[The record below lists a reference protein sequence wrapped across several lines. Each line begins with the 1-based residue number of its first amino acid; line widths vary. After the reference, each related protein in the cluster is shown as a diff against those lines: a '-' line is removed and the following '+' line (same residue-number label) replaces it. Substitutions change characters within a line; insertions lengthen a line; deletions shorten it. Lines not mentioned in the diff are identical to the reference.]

1 MHSEEQIVK
10 LIQNKKFDEALSHL
24 FENLEE
30 DPKEVTNYINAGTI
44 LAEANDVERAEK
56 FFQKAITVN
65 ESHGGA
71 YYSLANLYYNQQRF
85 EEAIKLYQHAIKRG
99 LNDADTNFMLG
110 MSFNELGAHT
120 EALPYVMRAHELSED
135 DVEIGFQYGLT
146 LCQLEMF
153 DEAIMQLEK
162 VLEKDSKHV
171 DALYN
176 LGLAKYMKNENAEE
190 ALVYFRK
197 AVDIQ
202 PDHLL
207 SGHAINMFEQLLE
220 EEG

>member
-1 MHSEEQIVK
+1 MHNEKKILE
-10 LIQNKKFDEALSHL
+10 LIESKKFDQALSLL
-24 FENLEE
+24 FENIEE
-30 DPKEVTNYINAGTI
+30 DPNEVTNYINAGTI
-44 LAEANDVERAEK
+44 LSEANETERAEK

-65 ESHGGA
+65 EDHGGA
-71 YYSLANLYYNQQRF
+71 YYSLANLYYNEQRF
-85 EEAIKLYQHAIKRG
+85 EEAVKLYQIAIQKG

-110 MSFNELGAHT
+110 MCFNELGAHT
-120 EALPYVMRAHELSED
+120 EALPFVMRASELNPE

-153 DEAIMQLEK
+153 EEAIKQLEI
-162 VLEKDSKHV
+162 VLTHDSQHV

-176 LGLAKYMKNENAEE
+176 LGLAKYMLNEDPKE
-190 ALVYFRK
+190 ALNYFEK
-197 AVDIQ
+197 AVEIQ

-207 SGHAINMFEQLLE
+207 SGHAIKMFEQLI

>member
-1 MHSEEQIVK
+1 MHSEEQIVE
-10 LIQNKKFDEALSHL
+10 LIQDKKFDQALSYL
-24 FENLEE
+24 FENIEA
-30 DPKEVTNYINAGTI
+30 DPNEVTNYINAGTI
-44 LAEANDVERAEK
+44 LSEANDIERAEK
-56 FFQKAITVN
+56 FFRKAITVN

-85 EEAIKLYQHAIKRG
+85 EEAVKLYQHALKRG

-120 EALPYVMRAHELSED
+120 EALPYVMRASELNNE

-153 DEAIMQLEK
+153 EEAVKQLEI
-162 VLEKDSKHV
+162 VLAKDPKHV

-176 LGLAKYMKNENAEE
+176 LGLAKYMKNEDPHE
-190 ALVYFRK
+190 ALTYFRK

-207 SGHAINMFEQLLE
+207 SGHAIKMFEQLAE
-220 EEG
+220 EED